1 MPLLF
6 CFVRVIKL
14 KVHHQ
19 AYLFSF
25 EEIRHHWNFQKK
37 SHASQHTLIVFFSTG
52 DLSIRV
58 KTLDLSCC
66 NINVAFPK
74 GFRTKLS
81 SWSLRSFPVI
91 WTVSNLLV
99 ITSGTSRTELI
110 IVNWEFHL
118 PVFLFKISVAYI
130 LTYLE
135 KFADIKMT
143 IFNWFSLSS
152 LLGTC
157 VYKPCTSLGKF
168 ILQSNSN
175 ILKYCRRQRKKE
187 CKIFICGHDALKF

>member
-1 MPLLF
+1 M
-6 CFVRVIKL
+6 
-14 KVHHQ
+14 
-19 AYLFSF
+19 
-25 EEIRHHWNFQKK
+25 
-37 SHASQHTLIVFFSTG
+37 
-52 DLSIRV
+52 
-58 KTLDLSCC
+58 
-66 NINVAFPK
+66 
-74 GFRTKLS
+74 
-81 SWSLRSFPVI
+81 
-91 WTVSNLLV
+91 SNLLI

-110 IVNWEFHL
+110 IVSWEFHL

-135 KFADIKMT
+135 KFADITMT

-157 VYKPCTSLGKF
+157 VYKPCTSLEKF

-187 CKIFICGHDALKF
+187 CKNFICGHDALKFLVMNPFVTNVNHSLNMCMTHSSIDRTPAIYFE